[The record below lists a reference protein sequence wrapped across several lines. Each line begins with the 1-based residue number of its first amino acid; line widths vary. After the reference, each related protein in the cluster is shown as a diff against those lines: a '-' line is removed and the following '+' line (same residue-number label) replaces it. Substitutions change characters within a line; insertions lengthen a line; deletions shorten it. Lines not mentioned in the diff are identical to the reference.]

1 VRRGWETC
9 DGGERQRRK
18 KFQIS
23 DLRFQ
28 IEETAIATAVE
39 SGYAERGGPRFR
51 SRYTGGRSKRGPYG
65 KNQATRTRRDKILMS
80 EGNG

>member
-1 VRRGWETC
+1 VREWREMR
-9 DGGERQRRK
+9 DGEVWRRRK

-28 IEETAIATAVE
+28 IEETANATAVE

-65 KNQATRTRRDKILMS
+65 KNQATRTRRDKILTS